1 MKTMKTRSI
10 KELLQVM
17 LDNQDLFD
25 SGLCRWNLLLR
36 GSGNISIDEHIM
48 LIDYIHDNRPS
59 MWSSVYAFKNRN
71 NAYYWEYGDI
81 QPRITWIE
89 KHIKKLS

>member
-1 MKTMKTRSI
+1 MKIRSI

-25 SGLCRWNLLLR
+25 VGLCKWNLLLYR
-36 GSGNISIDEHIM
+36 SGNISKYEHIM
-48 LIDYIHDNRPS
+48 LIYYIRYNRPS

-71 NAYYWEYGDI
+71 NAYYWVCGDI
-81 QPRITWIE
+81 QPRVKWIK